1 VITEPTPV
9 HDATHGHRAQT
20 SGMGDREGV
29 GAGPGASVPESH
41 AGAAVPQP
49 EATIAQPSAP
59 PSLARRADGPML
71 AAPASPESDDLRED
85 RRVIAAATEGPWTAH
100 PNLLIGGHAVYSPG
114 VELGTGAEIAD
125 FVDEANA
132 AFIARARTRWPQ
144 LLDEVDELRV
154 IELAALI
161 LLRASGPDASWG
173 GHETADRVLR
183 DLLAARGHDVGRGES
198 A

>member
-1 VITEPTPV
+1 MITEPTPV
-9 HDATHGHRAQT
+9 HDATRGHRAQA
-20 SGMGDREGV
+20 SGAEDREGGV
-29 GAGPGASVPESH
+29 HAGSSAPEHH
-41 AGAAVPQP
+41 AGAVTLQP
-49 EATIAQPSAP
+49 VAAAQPSAP
-59 PSLARRADGPML
+59 PSPARRADGPSL
-71 AAPASPESDDLRED
+71 AAPASPESDDRRED

-100 PNLLIGGHAVYSPG
+100 PNLLIGGHAVYPPG
-114 VELGTGAEIAD
+114 VGLGTGAEIAD

-154 IELAALI
+154 IELATLV

-173 GHETADRVLR
+173 EHETAERVLR